1 MAEKRGMSGAF
12 EALDRLSG
20 REKAL
25 VGGLAAAVLL
35 TFVGLFW
42 FFTSNQINNL
52 EERNE
57 TVRSALEQIGTQK
70 DAWIA
75 KKARS
80 DADNARLDS
89 NKLKLVREM
98 ESQATRLGFSIED
111 FKENKRYLTDNRRR
125 RRKTKE
131 RQTVVELAEESQTVT
146 IRRISL
152 EQLAEFLYNL
162 EKRKE
167 PVSVTRLNIRTASS
181 DRQVLREV
189 RMTVATYR
197 NEEVQL

>member
-1 MAEKRGMSGAF
+1 MSGAF